1 MQDSYKQIQNENYQL
16 RDYIINLQSRL
27 IESQGD
33 DAVPPPPA
41 VFVHPAPPLMLV
53 DTSTPPQQPQ
63 QLQTLSP
70 QAVSVATM
78 PAANMGGDLVGQ
90 KRAHDDEA
98 FLQSIAQAAGT
109 SGGQYIQ
116 QQQPLQVGPRK
127 STSPAAKRVKGEKEI
142 VVAGTLPV
150 VVGQGQKIGDAGGVL
165 GVDGV
170 NGV

>member
-53 DTSTPPQQPQ
+53 ETSQAPSQIVTQQSVPV
-63 QLQTLSP
+63 
-70 QAVSVATM
+70 AVSM
-78 PAANMGGDLVGQ
+78 PTANMGADLVVAH
-90 KRAHDDEA
+90 KRTHEDTDQA
-98 FLQSIAQAAGT
+98 FLQGIAQAAGI
-109 SGGQYIQ
+109 SGGGYV
-116 QQQPLQVGPRK
+116 QPLPPRK
-127 STSPAAKRVKGEKEI
+127 SSSPAAKRVKGEKEL
-142 VVAGTLPV
+142 VVAPMPMV
-150 VVGQGQKIGDAGGVL
+150 VVQSQKMGEGV
-165 GVDGV
+165 GESV